1 MDKESYFLNLLAQS
15 GITQNLNDDC
25 ALLSPLLSKDKRYII
40 AADSFVENI
49 HFKMSHKDSNFLHPK
64 PCHYSNEID
73 SKVLSKYTKNP
84 TLPLESK
91 ESIESNLTNTIDSKN
106 KWLSYENLAKKAFL
120 VNISDILSSG
130 ALPQYALLSIVLHK
144 DMKNTQIKEVI
155 QGITSVCKE
164 YNIKLIGGDTMCG
177 RELSFH
183 ITIIGH
189 LIGKY
194 LHRDRVK
201 NGDLLAYT
209 SIRKGNL
216 GSSFKTLKKLLRYGT
231 NKHILPRHVIET
243 THRDSRFALP
253 FLRMAFLKK
262 SHRLLHA
269 CMDISDGLAN
279 EIKRLESQNK
289 LTLLPYSTLK
299 KEVYQSGEEY
309 ELLFSF
315 KEKNLTALQRIA
327 DSTRT
332 QIHIVGKFGRY
343 KPHFFHTIQWH
354 T

>member
-25 ALLSPLLSKDKRYII
+25 ALLSPLLFKDKRYII

-49 HFKMSHKDSNFLHPK
+49 HFKMSHKDSNFLHLK
-64 PCHYSNEID
+64 PCHYPNELD
-73 SKVLSKYTKNP
+73 SKVLSKYTKSP
-84 TLPLESK
+84 TPTHK
-91 ESIESNLTNTIDSKN
+91 DIDSKN

-144 DMKNTQIKEVI
+144 DMKNTHIKEVI

-231 NKHILPRHVIET
+231 NKHILPRHVIEM

-299 KEVYQSGEEY
+299 KEVCQSGEEY

-315 KEKNLTALQRIA
+315 KEKNLFALQRIA

-332 QIHIVGKFGRY
+332 QIHVVGKFGRY

>member
-49 HFKMSHKDSNFLHPK
+49 HFKMCHKDSNFLHPK
-64 PCHYSNEID
+64 PCHYSNELD
-73 SKVLSKYTKNP
+73 SKVLPKYTKSP
-84 TLPLESK
+84 TPTHK
-91 ESIESNLTNTIDSKN
+91 DRDSTN

-183 ITIIGH
+183 ITLIGR

-231 NKHILPRHVIET
+231 NKHILPRHVIEM

-332 QIHIVGKFGRY
+332 QIHVVGKFGRY

>member
-64 PCHYSNEID
+64 PCHYSNELD

-84 TLPLESK
+84 TPTHK
-91 ESIESNLTNTIDSKN
+91 DIDSKN

-183 ITIIGH
+183 VTLIGH

-201 NGDLLAYT
+201 EGDLLAYT

-231 NKHILPRHVIET
+231 HKNIIPHHVIET

-327 DSTRT
+327 DFTRT
-332 QIHIVGKFGRY
+332 QIHVVGKFGRY

>member
-1 MDKESYFLNLLAQS
+1 MDKESYFLALLTQS

-25 ALLSPLLSKDKRYII
+25 ALLSPLLFKNKNYII

-49 HFKMSHKDSNFLHPK
+49 HFKIHHLENKKRHSVNNFITYTHKNQ
-64 PCHYSNEID
+64 
-73 SKVLSKYTKNP
+73 
-84 TLPLESK
+84 
-91 ESIESNLTNTIDSKN
+91 
-106 KWLSYENLAKKAFL
+106 WLSYENLAKKAFL

-144 DMKNTQIKEVI
+144 KIQNTQIKEII
-155 QGITSVCKE
+155 QGITQICKE
-164 YNIKLIGGDTMCG
+164 YNIRLIGGDTMCG
-177 RELSFH
+177 NELSFH
-183 ITIIGH
+183 ITIIGN

-194 LHRDRVK
+194 LHRGRVRE
-201 NGDLLAYT
+201 GDLLAYT
-209 SIRKGNL
+209 SMRKGNL
-216 GSSFKTLKKLLRYGT
+216 GRSLNTLKKLLRYGAHK
-231 NKHILPRHVIET
+231 NIIPHHNIESQ
-243 THRDSRFALP
+243 HRDSRFTLP
-253 FLRMAFLKK
+253 FLRMNFLKK

-299 KEVYQSGEEY
+299 REIYQSGEEY

-315 KEKNLTALQRIA
+315 KESNLSALQHIA

-332 QIHIVGKFGRY
+332 QLHVVGKFGRH
-343 KPHFFHTIQWH
+343 KPHFFHTIKWH